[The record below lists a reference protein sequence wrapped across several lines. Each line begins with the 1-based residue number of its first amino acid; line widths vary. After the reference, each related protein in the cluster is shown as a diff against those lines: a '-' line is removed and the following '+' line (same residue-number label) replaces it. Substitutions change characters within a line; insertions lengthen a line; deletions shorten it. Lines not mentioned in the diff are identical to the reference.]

1 MLTQIKMNGKLQEEE
16 RKYFERELRTAKIF
30 SHNLATIV
38 VVNNCA
44 GAWVA
49 RHGLISWSFNL
60 LLAAL
65 APIRAALPAST
76 AQRASLVTVGVIF
89 VGRLRGNVIIFWCR
103 SRSWRRRKCHSWQR
117 VRPFLFL
124 WLCFNH
130 RGWLW
135 AANLFLHFW
144 LGSVN
149 VRIRY
154 LLFSHQNNSNLRT
167 GVGGHETGRIFLGL
181 GWYWTPSFCLSLLAT
196 VLMYFLSGEWE
207 MGLGL

>member
-1 MLTQIKMNGKLQEEE
+1 MLTQIKMNGRLQEEE

-44 GAWVA
+44 GAWEA

-103 SRSWRRRKCHSWQR
+103 SRSWRRRKLHVLCDWILTQKPSPGIEYWIPVIDFYARSPLDKMCLYLHS
-117 VRPFLFL
+117 V
-124 WLCFNH
+124 
-130 RGWLW
+130 
-135 AANLFLHFW
+135 
-144 LGSVN
+144 V
-149 VRIRY
+149 
-154 LLFSHQNNSNLRT
+154 
-167 GVGGHETGRIFLGL
+167 
-181 GWYWTPSFCLSLLAT
+181 
-196 VLMYFLSGEWE
+196 
-207 MGLGL
+207 